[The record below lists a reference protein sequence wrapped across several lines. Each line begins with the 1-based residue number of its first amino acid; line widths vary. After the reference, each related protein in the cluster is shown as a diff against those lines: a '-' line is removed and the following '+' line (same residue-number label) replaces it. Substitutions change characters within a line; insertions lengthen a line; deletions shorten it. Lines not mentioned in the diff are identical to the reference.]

1 MQEKE
6 DKQIEKLIEKV
17 MKHSS
22 LETPS
27 VDFTS
32 LVMGKVEAMESSS
45 KLIYEPLI
53 SKRTWVL
60 IAVGFVGLTIFV
72 FMNQSETS
80 GWFNLNY
87 FKIYR
92 ISHLFNALHPSK
104 IVALSI
110 GFFCLMLLI
119 QIPLLKRTFDKQF
132 EF

>member
-1 MQEKE
+1 MQENE

-17 MKHSS
+17 MKHSTLKS
-22 LETPS
+22 PS

-32 LVMGKVEAMESSS
+32 LVMGKVEVIESSS

-53 SKRTWVL
+53 SKRSWVL
-60 IAVGFVGLTIFV
+60 IAMGFVGLMIFI
-72 FMNQSETS
+72 FMNQPESS

-87 FKIYR
+87 FKTDR
-92 ISHLFNALHPSK
+92 ITHLFSALHPSK
-104 IVALSI
+104 IVAFSI
-110 GFFCLMLLI
+110 GLFFLMLLI